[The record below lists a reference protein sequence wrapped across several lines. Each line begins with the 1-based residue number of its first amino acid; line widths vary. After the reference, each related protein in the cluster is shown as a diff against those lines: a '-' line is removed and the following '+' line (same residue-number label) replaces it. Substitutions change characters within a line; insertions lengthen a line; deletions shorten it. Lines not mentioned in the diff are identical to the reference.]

1 MLLKIR
7 ITGARGFGPTPQ
19 PASAR
24 RSKQYPLSQGL
35 GLRVRVGRRKPHPG
49 ATLYTFTYIY
59 THIHIYTHTH
69 INIYIY
75 THASVEFHACLP
87 GCGYGGKPTQNLETL
102 LLLKTAD
109 ILFPVLLQMMNKWT
123 MLRSSATHILFSACD
138 ILLLIVC
145 LETQCHC
152 HWLRLLRILM
162 LGAQDS

>member
-75 THASVEFHACLP
+75 THTHLLSFTLVFP
-87 GCGYGGKPTQNLETL
+87 GADTEGSQPKILKHCYYWRPPTFYSQSCCRW
-102 LLLKTAD
+102 
-109 ILFPVLLQMMNKWT
+109 WT
-123 MLRSSATHILFSACD
+123 SGRCFAVQ
-138 ILLLIVC
+138 LLIYCSQHAISCFSLFVWKLNVIVIGSDC
-145 LETQCHC
+145 YE
-152 HWLRLLRILM
+152 
-162 LGAQDS
+162 S